1 MKTGNKI
8 AWIYTWLMMGLVCL
22 VGLLFYLLTAH
33 SISRIYNSFL
43 AERANATAV
52 KLWEKDELD
61 EASYALVKKR
71 YEQTL
76 PSTKEIILDADSTG
90 TRQILSEYLGE
101 NQITAL
107 YAGNPIHF
115 NKDEIRQGVA
125 LYYPD
130 NEGNFIILILSNNR
144 YGAEILSRT
153 GWLLLATLLIT
164 ALLIYSVGKFYAGRV
179 VNKID
184 EAYQSEKSFIS
195 NASHELN
202 NPLTAIQGECEITL
216 LKPRTP
222 EEYQSALQRISDETR
237 RIVILMKHLLF
248 LSQGDREILKSVIE
262 PIRLDAFLN
271 KLAKEYKIEYDSDGS
286 DTLIE
291 ANPHLLGIAIR
302 NILSNA
308 VKYSNGKTVRL
319 YLSGRQVTVI
329 DQGIGIPKK
338 EIKRIFQPFYRG
350 KNARD
355 FKGNGIGLS
364 LSYRILRTYGAHLEM
379 ESEEGKGTQAH
390 IIFR

>member
-1 MKTGNKI
+1 MRTGNKI

-33 SISRIYNSFL
+33 SINRIYNSFL

-61 EASYALVKKR
+61 EESYALVKKR

-76 PSTKEIILDADSTG
+76 PSTQEIILNADSAG
-90 TRQILSEYLGE
+90 TRNTLSHYLGE
-101 NQITAL
+101 EQIKSL
-107 YAGNPIHF
+107 FEGELIYFDQN
-115 NKDEIRQGVA
+115 DDRQGVA

-130 NEGNFIILILSNNR
+130 NEGNFIILILSNN
-144 YGAEILSRT
+144 
-153 GWLLLATLLIT
+153 ATVRR
-164 ALLIYSVGKFYAGRV
+164 SCGVGKFYASRV

-222 EEYQSALQRISDETR
+222 DEYQSALQRIAGETR
-237 RIVILMKHLLF
+237 RIITLMKHLLF
-248 LSQGDREILKSVIE
+248 LSRGDQEILRSVIE
-262 PIRLDAFLN
+262 PIIRLDTYL
-271 KLAKEYKIEYDSDGS
+271 KELAEECAVPYTSDGTA
-286 DTLIE
+286 TLVN
-291 ANPHLLGIAIR
+291 ANPHLLDVAIR
-302 NILSNA
+302 NILNNA
-308 VKYSNGKTVRL
+308 LKYSDGKTVRISL
-319 YLSGRQVTVI
+319 AERQVTI
-329 DQGIGIPKK
+329 ADQGIGIPKK

-364 LSYRILRTYGAHLEM
+364 LSYRILRLYGARLHI
-379 ESEEGKGTQAH
+379 ESKEGKGTQAH
-390 IIFR
+390 ILFD

>member
-1 MKTGNKI
+1 MRTGNKI

-33 SISRIYNSFL
+33 SINRIYNSFL

-61 EASYALVKKR
+61 EVSYALVKKR

-76 PSTKEIILDADSTG
+76 PSTQEIILNADSAG
-90 TRQILSEYLGE
+90 TRNTLSHYLGE
-101 NQITAL
+101 EQIKSL
-107 YAGNPIHF
+107 FEGELIYF
-115 NKDEIRQGVA
+115 DQNKDRQGVA

-144 YGAEILSRT
+144 YGEEILNRM
-153 GWLLLATLLIT
+153 GWFLLAALLIT
-164 ALLIYSVGKFYAGRV
+164 ALLIHGVGKFYASRV

-202 NPLTAIQGECEITL
+202 NPLTAILGECEITL

-222 EEYQSALQRISDETR
+222 DEYQSALQRIADETR
-237 RIVILMKHLLF
+237 RIITLMKHLLF
-248 LSQGDREILKSVIE
+248 LSRGDQEILRSVIE
-262 PIRLDAFLN
+262 PIRLDTYL
-271 KLAKEYKIEYDSDGS
+271 KELAEEYAVPYTSDGTA
-286 DTLIE
+286 TLVN
-291 ANPHLLGIAIR
+291 ANPHLLDVAIR
-302 NILSNA
+302 NILNNA
-308 VKYSNGKTVRL
+308 LKYSDGKTVRISL
-319 YLSGRQVTVI
+319 TERQVTI
-329 DQGIGIPKK
+329 ADQGIGIPKK

-364 LSYRILRTYGAHLEM
+364 LSYRILRLYGAHLHI
-379 ESEEGKGTQAH
+379 ESKEGKGTQAH
-390 IIFR
+390 ILFD

>member
-1 MKTGNKI
+1 MRTGNKI

-33 SISRIYNSFL
+33 SINRIYNSFL

-61 EASYALVKKR
+61 EVSYALVKKR

-76 PSTKEIILDADSTG
+76 PSTQEIILNADSAG
-90 TRQILSEYLGE
+90 TRNTLSHYLGE
-101 NQITAL
+101 EQIKSL
-107 YAGNPIHF
+107 FEGELIYFDQN
-115 NKDEIRQGVA
+115 DDRQGVA

-144 YGAEILSRT
+144 YGEEILNRM
-153 GWLLLATLLIT
+153 GWFLLAALLIT
-164 ALLIYSVGKFYAGRV
+164 ALLIHGVGKFYASRV

-222 EEYQSALQRISDETR
+222 SHGATR
-237 RIVILMKHLLF
+237 R
-248 LSQGDREILKSVIE
+248 S
-262 PIRLDAFLN
+262 
-271 KLAKEYKIEYDSDGS
+271 
-286 DTLIE
+286 
-291 ANPHLLGIAIR
+291 
-302 NILSNA
+302 
-308 VKYSNGKTVRL
+308 
-319 YLSGRQVTVI
+319 
-329 DQGIGIPKK
+329 
-338 EIKRIFQPFYRG
+338 
-350 KNARD
+350 
-355 FKGNGIGLS
+355 
-364 LSYRILRTYGAHLEM
+364 
-379 ESEEGKGTQAH
+379 
-390 IIFR
+390 